1 MRPNKLKISAFGPY
15 AGVVELD
22 MDRLGSSG
30 LYLITGDT
38 GAGKTTIFDAIAF
51 ALYGE
56 ASGSYREP
64 NMLRSKYAQPETPTE
79 VELVFTYDGRQYT
92 IRRNPEYQRKA
103 RKGDGMTVQ
112 KAGAELTYP
121 DGRVV
126 TKTRDVN
133 SAVREIMGGI
143 DRQQFSQIVMIA
155 QGDFRKLL
163 MADTKS
169 RQAIFREIFHTRA
182 YQTLQERLGD
192 ETRELKKQCETVQNS
207 IEQYIQGTRCG
218 GEDEDRALRLE
229 EARAGRM
236 PLPEIMELLEEIIS
250 QDEAEEQRLKERTG
264 ELDGQ
269 LNTVN
274 ETINKANAY
283 QKLQDALSNAEK
295 KRQAAGQNLQKLQQA
310 LLEQQNLQPER
321 DRLDKEIA
329 HLEETFADYQVLDQR
344 RGQLAELEE
353 QQRRDTMER
362 DELEARQQK
371 AESCIKQW
379 TDRREALRET
389 GEERERLLR
398 EREILR
404 SRKKDAEILHSGI
417 QDYQRDCKK
426 LSKAQEDF
434 RRAAELAGQRKEAY
448 DWKNRLFLSEQAGI
462 LAETL
467 RDGMPCP
474 VCGALEHP
482 HTARK
487 AENAPSEAELEQAKQ
502 DYEDARVKEQKASA
516 SAGKLKGNV
525 DARQENLKQQVQQF
539 LDSCAGDGPRSLT
552 RIFTETRRVLAL
564 FQNHFNQPA
573 SPLKTLQQEYT
584 DNIDS
589 YDRQI
594 EEEEKRVKERAE
606 LDAKLPKARDRL
618 EEIKRGIA
626 DRNKNI
632 DTASG
637 QLDRLREE
645 IDAYQTKLE
654 FPSKDAAEAQKNKL
668 EKKKKAMRRNLEKA
682 MSDQSGAEK
691 ELSALDGQTGQL
703 KEQLDAA
710 VPVDLRQAQE
720 KKSALLTEREALN
733 VRQKDIHT
741 RLAVNAPALQ
751 NIRAR
756 AKESETLERRLEW
769 MAALSN
775 TAGGKLSGKKI
786 MLETYVQTS
795 YFDRMIARANTRF
808 MMMSSGQF
816 ELTRRKED
824 SSQGQGGLELDVID
838 HYNSTVRSVNTLS
851 GGESFLASLSLAL
864 GLSDEIQSAAA
875 KGIRLDTMFVD
886 EGFGSLDEES
896 LRQAMNALA
905 GLTEGN
911 RLVGVISHVGEL
923 KERIDKQIVITKG
936 AGGQRGVT
944 MTV

>member
-1 MRPNKLKISAFGPY
+1 MRPNTLKISAFGPY

-38 GAGKTTIFDAIAF
+38 GAGKTTIFDAITF

-92 IRRNPEYQRKA
+92 IRRNPEYLRKA

-143 DRQQFSQIVMIA
+143 DRQQFSQIAMIA

-163 MADTKS
+163 MADTKN

-207 IEQYIQGTRCG
+207 MEQYIQGTRCG
-218 GEDEDRALRLE
+218 GEDEDRARLE
-229 EARAGRM
+229 EAKAGRM
-236 PLPEIMELLEEIIS
+236 PLPEIMELLEKIIA
-250 QDEAEEQRLKERTG
+250 QDEAEEQRLKERAG

-274 ETINKANAY
+274 ETINKANEY
-283 QKLQDALSNAEK
+283 QKLRDTLSNAEK
-295 KRQAAGQNLQKLQQA
+295 KRQAAGQNLQKLRQALQEQQA
-310 LLEQQNLQPER
+310 LQPER
-321 DRLDKEIA
+321 DKLDKEIA
-329 HLEETFADYQVLDQR
+329 HLEETFADYRGLDDR
-344 RGQLAELEE
+344 RGQLEKLEE
-353 QQRRDTMER
+353 QKRRDTMER
-362 DELEARQQK
+362 NELEARQQK

-379 TDRREALRET
+379 TDRRETLREA
-389 GEERERLLR
+389 GEEKERLLR
-398 EREILR
+398 EREILQ
-404 SRKKDAEILHSGI
+404 SRRKDAEILHSGI

-426 LSKAQEDF
+426 LNKAQEDF

-448 DWKNRLFLSEQAGI
+448 EWKNHLFLSEQAGI

-474 VCGALEHP
+474 VCGAREHP
-482 HTARK
+482 QIACK
-487 AENAPSEAELEQAKQ
+487 AENAPSEAELEQAKK
-502 DYEDARVKEQKASA
+502 DYEAAHAAEQKASA
-516 SAGKLKGNV
+516 NAGKLKGNA
-525 DARQENLKQQVQQF
+525 DARQENLRQQVQQF
-539 LDSCAGDGPRSLT
+539 LDSCAGDGPRGLT
-552 RIFTETRRVLAL
+552 GIFMETRRVLAP
-564 FQNHFNQPA
+564 FQEHFNQPA
-573 SPLKTLQQEYT
+573 SPLKTLQQQYA
-584 DNIDS
+584 DKIDS

-606 LDAKLPKARDRL
+606 LDAKLPKAKDRL

-626 DRNKNI
+626 ELNKNI

-645 IDAYQTKLE
+645 IGAYQAKLE
-654 FPSKDAAEAQKNKL
+654 FASKDAAEAQRNNL
-668 EKKKKAMRRNLEKA
+668 AKKRDTMRRNLEKA
-682 MSDQSGAEK
+682 MSGQSGAEK
-691 ELSALDGQTGQL
+691 ELSSLDGQTGQL
-703 KEQLDAA
+703 KEQLAAA

-733 VRQKDIHT
+733 IRQKDIHT
-741 RLAVNAPALQ
+741 RLAVNTPALQ

-795 YFDRMIARANTRF
+795 YFDRIIARANTRF
-808 MMMSSGQF
+808 MIMSSGQF

-896 LRQAMNALA
+896 LRQAVKALA

-923 KERIDKQIVITKG
+923 KERIDKQIIVTKG
-936 AGGQRGVT
+936 AGGQRQVT